1 MNLRFTSSTPATVWH
16 AAARRAA
23 PALLALL
30 ALLAAGLAVQ
40 AQTAAARKPLVME
53 GHPEFFQRILTLPG
67 AQLRAEPSATAKVVE
82 AKLPT
87 FSILNVYSRR
97 TVDGANWLEVGAGL
111 DGQATSWLPADAAQ
125 DWAVM
130 LVMQYAPPGQRQRVL
145 FFKDT
150 RPLSSLVQD
159 PQVTGKSKSILQSVD
174 AGTHDKASVIAIE
187 PADRQGVPN
196 FRTRPYLMPILAS
209 QADEFDIGGRTMLL
223 QVASVNSVPPSA
235 TPQKSPDVRSLKVG
249 VVFLIDTTSSMGP
262 YIDRVR
268 KVVRDLYTRLEREKK
283 LEQTSFGV
291 VGYRN
296 NTDGRPQLD
305 YVAKVY
311 QPLQPGTPPSQVLA
325 SLDRMKP
332 ATVSTHSWD
341 EDGIFGLFTALNSP
355 DMQWSK
361 FDARILIQIS
371 DAGMLSGG
379 DPKAQLRDVSLANI
393 REMADRLGVAVIPI
407 HLLTPEAERE
417 GDIAKA
423 RAQFQELGR
432 TGDPATNKYIPIA
445 AGDPDKFESVI
456 RAAVDRL
463 ATAITDMVDNK
474 LLNRQTLPAQA
485 PLAELLVNELFRV
498 QQTYVGEKLGTD
510 APPFVR
516 GWAADKDLGNPRNDA
531 LKVAVFLT
539 RNQLNNLAQSLR
551 DVVDAAKRAQ
561 LAPQTLFDQLRALS
575 AATAV
580 APGQRK
586 AESIAEAGL
595 LPSYLKLLP
604 YQSQLLRL
612 TQQSWLDQGFSGQQA
627 IISALEFK
635 LRAYADINASDVWV
649 DFGAKDPG
657 QVVYP
662 VPLDLLP

>member
-1 MNLRFTSSTPATVWH
+1 MILLSSS
-16 AAARRAA
+16 RAMTWRSVRKHFLA
-23 PALLALL
+23 VVLSFLALL
-30 ALLAAGLAVQ
+30 AVGVVVH
-40 AQTAAARKPLVME
+40 AQTPNVRKPLAME

-67 AQLRAEPSATAKVVE
+67 AQLRAEPSTTAKLVE
-82 AKLPT
+82 AKPPT
-87 FSILNVYSRR
+87 FSILYVYARR
-97 TVDGANWLEVGAGL
+97 SVSGETWLEVGSGL
-111 DGQATSWLPADAAQ
+111 DGKSTSWLPAEAAQ

-150 RPLSSLVQD
+150 AKLSSLVQD
-159 PQVTGKSKSILQSVD
+159 PRVGDKSRSIVQAVD

-187 PADRQGVPN
+187 PADRQGTPN

-209 QADEFDIGGRTMLL
+209 QADEFDVGGRTMLL
-223 QVASVNSVPPSA
+223 QVASVNSVPPSSVA
-235 TPQKSPDVRSLKVG
+235 AAKAPDVRSLKVG

-268 KVVRDLYTRLEREKK
+268 KVVRELYARLERENK

-296 NTDGRPQLD
+296 NNEGRPQLE

-311 QPLQPGTPPSQVLA
+311 QPLRPNAPPNQVLA

-361 FDARILIQIS
+361 FDARILVQIS
-371 DAGMLSGG
+371 DAGMLDGG
-379 DPKAQLRDVSLANI
+379 NPKAQLRDVSLTNI

-407 HLLTPEAERE
+407 HLLTPQAQRE
-417 GDIAKA
+417 GDTAKA
-423 RAQFQELGR
+423 RGQYQELGR

-463 ATAITDMVDNK
+463 ATAITDLVDNNM
-474 LLNRQTLPAQA
+474 LNRQALPPQA

-516 GWAADKDLGNPRNDA
+516 GWASDKDLGNPRNEA
-531 LKVAVFLT
+531 LKVGVFLT

-586 AESIAEAGL
+586 AETIADAGL

-612 TQQSWLDQGFSGQQA
+612 THQSWLDQGFSGQQA

-649 DFGAKDPG
+649 DLGAKDPG
-657 QVVYP
+657 QAVYP

>member
-1 MNLRFTSSTPATVWH
+1 
-16 AAARRAA
+16 
-23 PALLALL
+23 
-30 ALLAAGLAVQ
+30 
-40 AQTAAARKPLVME
+40 
-53 GHPEFFQRILTLPG
+53 
-67 AQLRAEPSATAKVVE
+67 
-82 AKLPT
+82 
-87 FSILNVYSRR
+87 
-97 TVDGANWLEVGAGL
+97 
-111 DGQATSWLPADAAQ
+111 
-125 DWAVM
+125 
-130 LVMQYAPPGQRQRVL
+130 
-145 FFKDT
+145 
-150 RPLSSLVQD
+150 
-159 PQVTGKSKSILQSVD
+159 
-174 AGTHDKASVIAIE
+174 
-187 PADRQGVPN
+187 
-196 FRTRPYLMPILAS
+196 
-209 QADEFDIGGRTMLL
+209 
-223 QVASVNSVPPSA
+223 
-235 TPQKSPDVRSLKVG
+235 
-249 VVFLIDTTSSMGP
+249 
-262 YIDRVR
+262 
-268 KVVRDLYTRLEREKK
+268 
-283 LEQTSFGV
+283 
-291 VGYRN
+291 
-296 NTDGRPQLD
+296 
-305 YVAKVY
+305 
-311 QPLQPGTPPSQVLA
+311 
-325 SLDRMKP
+325 
-332 ATVSTHSWD
+332 
-341 EDGIFGLFTALNSP
+341 
-355 DMQWSK
+355 
-361 FDARILIQIS
+361 
-371 DAGMLSGG
+371 
-379 DPKAQLRDVSLANI
+379 
-393 REMADRLGVAVIPI
+393 
-407 HLLTPEAERE
+407 
-417 GDIAKA
+417 
-423 RAQFQELGR
+423 
-432 TGDPATNKYIPIA
+432 
-445 AGDPDKFESVI
+445 
-456 RAAVDRL
+456 
-463 ATAITDMVDNK
+463 MVDNK